1 MNKIE
6 KKITLLEEHIKE
18 QETEKIIKKQEVYF
32 INEMKKIGIEK
43 LPYSYSALRRFID
56 AETMNVHY
64 NKHYKGYVDKLNAAL
79 SQGNFGDLELEQIVK
94 SIKKY
99 NKTIQNNAGGAFNH
113 ALFWKMLTPKQLKPN
128 NLEVYKKIEKD
139 FGNFRTFVKK
149 FESVAKERFGSGW
162 AWLVLTKGGKLKIMS
177 TQNQENPL
185 MNTIEDGGYPL
196 LGLDLW
202 EHAYYLKYKNKR
214 DEYIKNFWKAVNWEF
229 VNKLYK
235 MKVET
240 KLNESKVLGAILSEN
255 VAAVKSP
262 NSKLMGE
269 IFNINPDIKKMYAT
283 KIREILK
290 DVYSDFWK
298 EKSELSDGQY
308 SGVYNLETEGRSV
321 INKLDT
327 NYSTFAI
334 LVDEIN
340 NVLTKAGKTNL
351 NFNTKNKEELVKQLS
366 ILFSILDKYKY
377 KIFAQ
382 DSPILHRMIKMVS
395 ETHVSGEK
403 RESSVTEKLK
413 DTFGKENVDKVG
425 ELGNTSDM
433 FKGIDVVIKKDGKE
447 YTGQI
452 KPFGYI
458 KDDGKNVRIFF
469 SANAKYYNNVDW
481 LIFQNNKQNILIY
494 DNKGVKISNGQYLIP
509 SENLLFTI
517 D

>member
-1 MNKIE
+1 MNRIE
-6 KKITLLEEHIKE
+6 KKINLLEGQIKE
-18 QETEKIIKKQEVYF
+18 QEVEKIVKKQEVYF

-43 LPYSYSALRRFID
+43 LPYSYSALKRFID
-56 AETMNVHY
+56 ADTMNTHY

-128 NLEVYKKIEKD
+128 NLEIYKKIEKD
-139 FGNFRTFVKK
+139 FGNFRNFTKQ
-149 FESVAKERFGSGW
+149 FELVSKERFGSGW
-162 AWLVLTKGGKLKIMS
+162 SWLVLTKSGKLKVMS

-185 MNTIEDGGYPL
+185 MNTVEGGGYPV

-202 EHAYYLKYKNKR
+202 EHAYYLKYKNRR
-214 DEYIKNFWKAVNWEF
+214 DDYIKNFWKSVNWEF

-240 KLNESKVLGAILSEN
+240 KLNESRVLNAILSEDE
-255 VAAVKSP
+255 APTKSP
-262 NSKLMGE
+262 NSKIMGD
-269 IFNINPDIKKMYAT
+269 IFNEHPDIKKLYAT

-298 EKSELSDGQY
+298 EKDELPDGSF
-308 SGVYNLETEGRSV
+308 SGVYNLESDGRSV

-327 NYSTFAI
+327 NYSTLAI

-340 NVLTKAGKTNL
+340 KVLTKANKSNINFKT
-351 NFNTKNKEELVKQLS
+351 KDKSELIKQ
-366 ILFSILDKYKY
+366 ITYLFSILEKYKF

-382 DSPILHRMIKMVS
+382 DSPILHKMIKMVS
-395 ETHVSGEK
+395 ITHNLGEK
-403 RESSVTEKLK
+403 RESSVTDKLK
-413 DTFGKENVDKVG
+413 SLFGDDNVEKVG
-425 ELGNTSDM
+425 ELGSEQDM
-433 FKGIDVVIKKDGKE
+433 LKGVDAIIKKDE
-447 YTGQI
+447 NSYTAQI
-452 KPFGYI
+452 KPYGYI
-458 KDDGKNVRIFF
+458 KDDGKNVRVFF
-469 SANAKYYNNVDW
+469 TANTKPYNVDW
-481 LIFQNNKQNILIY
+481 LIFQNNKSGILIY
-494 DNKGVKISNGQYLIP
+494 SNKNVKISGGQYLIP
-509 SENLLFTI
+509 SENLLFKI